1 MAITGACYLCYYLA
15 LIVTDALFSKIITA
29 EKNEMPVLT
38 FSEYQPPEKISLSD
52 FKDAAGGSADSDPAS
67 AGLGGVSLQNLFE
80 LARQDAIEYTKSVS
94 F

>member
-1 MAITGACYLCYYLA
+1 MAITGACYLCYYLT

-29 EKNEMPVLT
+29 EKNEIPVLT

-52 FKDAAGGSADSDPAS
+52 FKNGIVSGTGSEPAS

>member
-15 LIVTDALFSKIITA
+15 LIVTDVLFSKIITA

-52 FKDAAGGSADSDPAS
+52 FNNGTLGDAGSQPAS
-67 AGLGGVSLQNLFE
+67 TGLGGVSLQNLFQ
-80 LARQDAIEYTKSVS
+80 LARQDVIEYTKSVS